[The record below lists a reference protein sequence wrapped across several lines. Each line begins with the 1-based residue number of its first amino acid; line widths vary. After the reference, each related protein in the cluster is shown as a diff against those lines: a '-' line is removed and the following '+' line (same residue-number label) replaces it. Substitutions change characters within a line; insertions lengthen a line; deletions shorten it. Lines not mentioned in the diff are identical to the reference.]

1 MIDMSTFTVLEEL
14 STILRQLF
22 DIGLIYIT
30 EKAKVFYENAKQM
43 DLEKAKIAALVY
55 YSRGVEYSKKK
66 FNQFYDNNKH
76 FRYVIDRTQYTL
88 SVTKAVFQM
97 RKFEPFDENWY
108 SVSTLWK
115 YYNDYKSHGY
125 VYNDCYYMSK
135 PLSFTE
141 HFQMLYTEVSNV
153 LSGETSLVDAIV
165 SFKLNGK
172 YVHRVC
178 KKSSD
183 GTVDN
188 VQLAL
193 SDVKFL
199 SIEYNSENEKNPIVL
214 ELNKNDYLVNNEILS
229 CGFVARTLNYQIPYS
244 KYDQKYKLKIMD
256 NDLKTFEIDAT
267 QYIVLNNK
275 GYTVMNK
282 E

>member
-1 MIDMSTFTVLEEL
+1 MFEMFKILEDL
-14 STILRQLF
+14 SNTLT
-22 DIGLIYIT
+22 GLINFGIFYIT
-30 EKAKVFYENAKQM
+30 EKAKNM
-43 DLEKAKIAALVY
+43 DWEQAQLMAVMY

-66 FNQFYDNNKH
+66 FNQLYDNNKQ
-76 FRYVIDRTQYTL
+76 FRYVVDRVQYTA

-108 SVSTLWK
+108 SISTLWK
-115 YYNDYKSHGY
+115 FYTDYKTHGY
-125 VYNDCYYMSK
+125 VYNDYYDKSR

-141 HFQMLYTEVSNV
+141 HFQMLYKEAYDVF
-153 LSGETSLVDAIV
+153 SGETSLVDAIV

-183 GTVDN
+183 GTVNN
-188 VQLAL
+188 VELKL

-199 SIEYNSENEKNPIVL
+199 SIEYKSDNEQNPIVL

-229 CGFVARTLNYQIPYS
+229 SGFVARALNYQIPYS
-244 KYDQKYKLKIMD
+244 KYDPNYKVKIMD
-256 NDLKTFEIDAT
+256 NELKTFEIDAT
-267 QYIVLNNK
+267 QYIVLNK
-275 GYTVMNK
+275 TDYTVMNK